1 MIQRSTH
8 NTLAFLILCFL
19 IAASCSNGDSSGIV
33 FKDGFASIP
42 IDIDAPR
49 QNFADF
55 IESVEIIQLEET
67 ANSLMGSILEYE
79 KIGGNIILRNF
90 NTNSV
95 IQFTE
100 EGKYVSSFS
109 KSGNGPQEY
118 SFILSFWVE
127 GNSVFIYDSP
137 NGRVQEYDIQGN
149 YKSSTRITQSAINS
163 IISKSGKFYLSTI
176 RPIDGVHRFY
186 TIILDSE
193 GNPIDMQIPYEYGK
207 LIINGWGYSDF
218 ALVEGE
224 LMHHYANNDTLY
236 IQRNDQFEPYMSF
249 DFGDNW
255 AWKGVGEI
263 ESMEDFDEVRRQEGK
278 VNTIAPIVSPDQV
291 YLSYL
296 HDGATPSVL
305 IDLKTGKSAT
315 IRGGYQSEFRPI
327 KYEAGQLVFVANS
340 TVLADFVNS
349 LNSSQVNYLG
359 DASLESIES
368 SENPALVKIKFKDSS
383 EWALG

>member
-8 NTLAFLILCFL
+8 NTLVFLFLCL
-19 IAASCSNGDSSGIV
+19 VIASSCSNGDSSGIV

-42 IDIDAPR
+42 IDIDDPKR
-49 QNFADF
+49 NLSDVV
-55 IESVEIIQLEET
+55 ESVEIIQLEET

-127 GNSVFIYDSP
+127 GESVFIYDSP

-149 YKSSTRITQSAINS
+149 YKSSTRISQSAINS

-176 RPIDGVHRFY
+176 RPIEGTHRFY

-193 GNPIDMQIPYEYGK
+193 GNPVDMQIPYEYGK

-218 ALVEGE
+218 ALAEGE
-224 LMHHYANNDTLY
+224 LMHHYANNDTVY
-236 IQRNDQFEPYMSF
+236 IQRDGQFEPYMSF
-249 DFGDNW
+249 DFGDYW

-263 ESMEDFDEVRRQEGK
+263 ESMEDFNGVSRQKGK
-278 VNTIAPIVSPDQV
+278 VFTIAPILSQEQV

-296 HDGATPSVL
+296 HESATPSVL
-305 IDLKTGKSAT
+305 IDLKSGKSAN
-315 IRGGYQSEFRPI
+315 IRNGYSTELRPI

-340 TVLADFVNS
+340 TILADFVNS
-349 LNSSQVNYLG
+349 LNSPNVKYLG
-359 DASLESIES
+359 EASLESIES
-368 SENPALVKIKFKDSS
+368 SENPALVKIKFKESS
-383 EWALG
+383 EW

>member
-8 NTLAFLILCFL
+8 NTFASLFLCLV
-19 IAASCSNGDSSGIV
+19 IASSCSNGDSSGIV

-42 IDIDAPR
+42 IDIDAPKR
-49 QNFADF
+49 NLSDF
-55 IESVEIIQLEET
+55 VESVEIIQLEET
-67 ANSLMGSILEYE
+67 ANSLLGSVLEYE
-79 KIGGNIILRNF
+79 RIGKSIMLRNF

-127 GNSVFIYDSP
+127 ENSVFIYDSP

-176 RPIDGVHRFY
+176 RPIDGIHRFY
-186 TIILDSE
+186 TITLDLE
-193 GNPIDMQIPYEYGK
+193 GNPIDMQIPYKYGK
-207 LIINGWGYSDF
+207 LIMTGWGYSDF
-218 ALVEGE
+218 ALIEGA
-224 LMHHYANNDTLY
+224 LMHHYANNDTVY
-236 IQRNDQFEPYMSF
+236 IQRNGQFEPYMSF

-255 AWKGVGEI
+255 AWKGVGDI
-263 ESMEDFDEVRRQEGK
+263 ESMEDFDEVRRQKGK
-278 VNTIAPIVSPDQV
+278 VNTMAPIVSPDQV

-296 HDGATPSVL
+296 HEGATPSVL

-315 IRGGYQSEFRPI
+315 IRSGYQSEFRPI

-340 TVLADFVNS
+340 TVLGDFVNS
-349 LNSSQVNYLG
+349 LNSAQVNYLG

-383 EWALG
+383 EW